1 MKRTLAFLVILAT
14 LFTLNAND
22 AYTVIANPGE
32 DASRQIRINWHSDND
47 NGKSHC
53 FYTISTDTAWTKAKK
68 AKAKRELCTAY
79 DSMYSKTPAG
89 ENIYEN
95 AKFIRNT
102 VELKKL
108 KPGTKYMYRIG
119 NTASEGDIHYF
130 KTAPSEGQWTAAII
144 SDFHAYTPTPAR
156 VESAMAM
163 LGTLQQQNKKEFDII
178 LHAGDIIAWGGSY
191 SFWKDLY
198 KESFFKNYLWAG
210 VNGNHDNMDRTNKR
224 NTNKFFKYA
233 NNNPL
238 NGYKGEKG
246 VCYHFTYGNALFIML
261 NNESMR
267 SDEGLAA
274 AQEWVRKVIKS
285 EKNATF
291 VIVMEH
297 YQWFFGTSGKTSE
310 YKRWKDLFD
319 ECGVDLAI
327 GANNHIYARTNALL
341 DGKETNGETGTVY
354 LQTPSAD
361 NERGQEADEWTDNKD
376 IIKFRWTE
384 GEKTVGALLMKADN
398 DNLTLTLYDRHG
410 KTIDTVAV
418 KAKKK

>member
-108 KPGTKYMYRIG
+108 KPGTKYMFRIG
-119 NTASEGDIHYF
+119 NTANEGDIHYF
-130 KTAPSEGQWTAAII
+130 KTAPAEGQWTAAII
-144 SDFHAYTPTPAR
+144 SDFHAYTPIPAR

-224 NTNKFFKYA
+224 NTNNFFKYA
-233 NNNPL
+233 NNNPH

-246 VCYHFTYGNALFIML
+246 VCYHFTYGNTLFIML

-354 LQTPSAD
+354 LQTPSAA

-384 GEKTVGALLMKADN
+384 GEKTVGALLMKADS

>member
-130 KTAPSEGQWTAAII
+130 KTAPAEVNGQLQSFPI
-144 SDFHAYTPTPAR
+144 STPTLLSR
-156 VESAMAM
+156 HEWSRLWQCSA
-163 LGTLQQQNKKEFDII
+163 LCSNRTKK
-178 LHAGDIIAWGGSY
+178 
-191 SFWKDLY
+191 
-198 KESFFKNYLWAG
+198 
-210 VNGNHDNMDRTNKR
+210 
-224 NTNKFFKYA
+224 
-233 NNNPL
+233 
-238 NGYKGEKG
+238 
-246 VCYHFTYGNALFIML
+246 
-261 NNESMR
+261 
-267 SDEGLAA
+267 
-274 AQEWVRKVIKS
+274 
-285 EKNATF
+285 
-291 VIVMEH
+291 
-297 YQWFFGTSGKTSE
+297 
-310 YKRWKDLFD
+310 
-319 ECGVDLAI
+319 
-327 GANNHIYARTNALL
+327 
-341 DGKETNGETGTVY
+341 
-354 LQTPSAD
+354 
-361 NERGQEADEWTDNKD
+361 
-376 IIKFRWTE
+376 
-384 GEKTVGALLMKADN
+384 
-398 DNLTLTLYDRHG
+398 NLT
-410 KTIDTVAV
+410 
-418 KAKKK
+418 

>member
-1 MKRTLAFLVILAT
+1 MKRTFAFLVIIAT
-14 LFTLNAND
+14 LLTVNAND

-32 DASRQIRINWHSDND
+32 DASRQIRINWHSDN
-47 NGKSHC
+47 GKSHC
-53 FYTISTDTAWTKAKK
+53 FYTISTDTAWTKAKR

-79 DSMYSKTPAG
+79 DSMYSKTPTG
-89 ENIYEN
+89 ENLYEN

-130 KTAPSEGQWTAAII
+130 RTAPTEGQWTAAII
-144 SDFHAYTPTPAR
+144 SDFHAYTPIPAR

-224 NTNKFFKYA
+224 NTNNFFKYA
-233 NNNPL
+233 NNNPH

-285 EKNATF
+285 EKKATF

-310 YKRWKDLFD
+310 YKRWKNLFD

-398 DNLTLTLYDRHG
+398 DSLTLTLHDRHG
-410 KTIDTVAV
+410 KTIDTVTV

>member
-130 KTAPSEGQWTAAII
+130 KTAPAEGQWTAAII
-144 SDFHAYTPTPAR
+144 SDFHAYTPIPAR

-198 KESFFKNYLWAG
+198 KESFFKNYIWAG
-210 VNGNHDNMDRTNKR
+210 ENGNHDNMDRTNKR
-224 NTNKFFKYA
+224 NTNNFFKYA
-233 NNNPL
+233 NNNPH

-384 GEKTVGALLMKADN
+384 GEKTVGALLMKADS
-398 DNLTLTLYDRHG
+398 DSLTLTLYDRHG

>member
-1 MKRTLAFLVILAT
+1 MKRTFAFLVIIAT
-14 LFTLNAND
+14 LLTVNAND

-32 DASRQIRINWHSDND
+32 DASRQIRINWHSDN
-47 NGKSHC
+47 GKSHC
-53 FYTISTDTAWTKAKK
+53 FYTISTDTAWTKAKR

-79 DSMYSKTPAG
+79 DSMYSKTPTG

-130 KTAPSEGQWTAAII
+130 RTAPTEGQWTAAII
-144 SDFHAYTPTPAR
+144 SDFHAYTPIPAR

-224 NTNKFFKYA
+224 NTNNFFKYA
-233 NNNPL
+233 NNNPH

-285 EKNATF
+285 EKKATF

-398 DNLTLTLYDRHG
+398 DSLTLTLHDRHG
-410 KTIDTVAV
+410 KTIDTVTV